1 MPNSNNLFHKSSLK
15 DVTNS
20 PKDWFDFWYNSLTQ
34 FDPTEVKCSVD
45 NKTVDCNTLKTQY
58 EEETNAN

>member
-1 MPNSNNLFHKSSLK
+1 MTHK

-20 PKDWFDFWYNSLTQ
+20 PKDWFDFWYNSLTDSFTKFNE
-34 FDPTEVKCSVD
+34 FDPNEVTCSVD
-45 NKTVDCNTLKTQY
+45 NQIVDCNTLKTQY

>member
-1 MPNSNNLFHKSSLK
+1 MHK

-34 FDPTEVKCSVD
+34 FDPNEVTCTVD
-45 NKTVDCNTLKTQY
+45 NQIVDCNTLKTQY